1 MRDRDRDRERLVD
14 GHRGAGIRTACRTT
28 YQHAYILRRIDR
40 PGRLQFYAGL
50 PRVVLRI
57 RIAVLGAGFD
67 PCRTT
72 VSARV
77 TDDVKQGNRSIRG
90 VQFVLVDLLAGE
102 EGLEYIALHGI
113 AFHGQGGTHR
123 TQRTFA
129 AYLCLQVVG
138 HEPYT
143 AVPALVIQFV
153 DRMVGAAVQ
162 SVVHRH
168 LSAALRYA
176 VATAGLRVVVVVIV
190 LIGGC
195 HELIL
200 TLVVEQRMTQRILHR
215 AVRLLCIEIDRIHGF
230 QREVAGF
237 HHRFAVAGLLN
248 AV

>member
-1 MRDRDRDRERLVD
+1 MQL
-14 GHRGAGIRTACRTT
+14 
-28 YQHAYILRRIDR
+28 
-40 PGRLQFYAGL
+40 
-50 PRVVLRI
+50 
-57 RIAVLGAGFD
+57 
-67 PCRTT
+67 
-72 VSARV
+72 
-77 TDDVKQGNRSIRG
+77 
-90 VQFVLVDLLAGE
+90 VLVDLLAGE

-129 AYLCLQVVG
+129 AYLRLQVVG

-162 SVVHRH
+162 TVVHRH

-190 LIGGC
+190 LIGRGL
-195 HELIL
+195 ELIL

-215 AVRLLCIEIDRIHGF
+215 AVRLQCIEIDRIHGF
-230 QREVAGF
+230 QREVAGL